1 LSNPSICSEV
11 KNTLFSEQNYLYSLI
26 TFAMLVSAGSS
37 IMRCSFPFTIWQIM
51 NLIQLLKYLLLLE
64 IYIPERIIDLIESA
78 GYFTSSV
85 FLPFIMNQVIVK
97 QLLSLASF
105 NNKKKV
111 NDVFEKFIDG
121 DFSIVFSNVIIL
133 LML

>member
-78 GYFTSSV
+78 EYFTSSV
-85 FLPFIMNQVIVK
+85 FLPFIMNQGIVK

-111 NDVFEKFIDG
+111 NNFVEKFIDG